1 VKSNTN
7 DLNLPAVYED
17 SSPYW
22 TPERLAQIEAQRHLE
37 PKLARLLSDPT
48 TEGTRDSVLAFMTG
62 LPPERVRV
70 LRAKWWRQG
79 FISDDAL

>member
-37 PKLARLLSDPT
+37 PKLARLLSDPA

-62 LPPERVRV
+62 PAAGTRPRLACKVVAPGLH
-70 LRAKWWRQG
+70 LR
-79 FISDDAL
+79 